1 MAAMDSNVGYGGEA
15 VKSGRACNSCLFAL
29 LTHFSTVVLD
39 KIYNYRLLSAMP
51 LRRIDFCPVWI
62 GVLVLA
68 LFCGA
73 VPGRAASISTTFNVT
88 ATVQA
93 SCGVTAAD
101 LDFGAYMPGSDAAN
115 DTTIDVTCTNGTAY
129 TIALDGGSVAHD
141 VTARQM
147 SDSGSNRLSYELYT
161 DSSFATVWGDGTLA
175 TATISGTG
183 NGAAQPATVYG
194 RVPAGQ
200 YVPATNYADQITVKV
215 TY

>member
-1 MAAMDSNVGYGGEA
+1 
-15 VKSGRACNSCLFAL
+15 
-29 LTHFSTVVLD
+29 
-39 KIYNYRLLSAMP
+39 MP

-141 VTARQM
+141 VSARQM
-147 SDSGSNRLSYELYT
+147 SDGNSHTLAYGLYT
-161 DSSFATVWGDGTLA
+161 TAGFTTAWGDGTGA
-175 TATISGTG
+175 TTTVSGTG
-183 NGAAQPATVYG
+183 DGSAQPATVFG
-194 RVPAGQ
+194 QLPAGQ
-200 YVPATNYADQITVKV
+200 YVPAAPYADQITVTV